1 VQELS
6 MAEFRSILPGDL
18 LRERGRAGGRRV
30 WLVISKDTTTI
41 KVMEV
46 GRSRRE
52 AFDEFPASDLAKFER
67 VARRDGPWG
76 QGKGEIEGLVT
87 KLQEMK
93 AAELLKLH
101 AEINEQLRA
110 RGILRSANNPT
121 GDLAEYLF
129 CKAFSWQQ
137 ANNSVRGYDA
147 TDSKGTRYQI
157 KARRVHR
164 RTKSRELS
172 AIRDLAKGNFDI
184 LAGILFD
191 DDYNVIRAALIPRA
205 VIEARSQYSA
215 YTRSNRF
222 MLRDEIWLLDG
233 VKDVTDKIRAVAL

>member
-1 VQELS
+1 
-6 MAEFRSILPGDL
+6 
-18 LRERGRAGGRRV
+18 
-30 WLVISKDTTTI
+30 VITKDTTTI
-41 KVMEV
+41 TVMEA
-46 GRSRRE
+46 GLSPRPP
-52 AFDEFPASDLAKFER
+52 FDLPASDLAKFEH
-67 VARRDGPWG
+67 VARCGGPSD
-76 QGKGEIEGLVT
+76 QCKGEVEGLMT
-87 KLQEMK
+87 KLQDMK
-93 AAELLKLH
+93 VAELLKLH

-110 RGILRSANNPT
+110 RGILRSANSPT

-164 RTKSRELS
+164 RNKSRQLS
-172 AIRDLAKGNFDI
+172 AIRDLASGNFDI

-205 VIEARSQYSA
+205 VIEARSQYIA
-215 YTRSNRF
+215 HTNSNNF
-222 MLRDEIWLLDG
+222 MLRDEIWLLGG
-233 VKDVTDKIRAVAL
+233 VEDVTDKIRAVAL